1 MQNQEKIIQAIA
13 AYLEENTAHNNGF
26 GQGEWVEFISSLSTF
41 NHVSF
46 CKQIATE
53 IATAIAPHLEA
64 GAGWEDAP
72 EWANYKT
79 KDPDGSVFFWELEP
93 QKKEDFWSQNANGG
107 RFIVIG
113 VDSWEEL
120 HQRPG

>member
-13 AYLEENTAHNNGF
+13 EYLERQIYF
-26 GQGEWVEFISSLSTF
+26 GYRIERKDADRL
-41 NHVSF
+41 
-46 CKQIATE
+46 ATD
-53 IATAIAPHLEA
+53 ILATIAPHLEV

>member
-1 MQNQEKIIQAIA
+1 MNQEKIIQAIA
-13 AYLEENTAHNNGF
+13 DVINKKGTDDF
-26 GQGEWVEFISSLSTF
+26 GMLPW
-41 NHVSF
+41 
-46 CKQIATE
+46 CKPSDLIAE
-53 IATAIAPHLEA
+53 LAAAIAPHLEA
-64 GAGWEDAP
+64 GAGWKDAP

-120 HQRPG
+120 HQRPR